1 MEVVMSRLQV
11 SRREMMLGAAGL
23 AGLATVPASAAG
35 KSERLQITKVEMF
48 KVVVPIQPDIINS
61 PEFGPDGLTEFPT
74 IPKFMIKIHT
84 DSGISGVGETYRGLK
99 DEDVQR
105 TAEYLLGKKIL
116 DMNLTLLKLPGP
128 GTYRGF
134 EIALY
139 DAVGKA
145 FGWPVYQLLGGL
157 AQSKVQVNYW
167 CGRKNPVDIKRA
179 AERAVAGR
187 FNGIKVK
194 GRLGDP
200 IVKAVEAIAE
210 VSSALKVTVDFNSYY
225 KTAAEFLA
233 IGKGLD
239 AAGNMLVIEDP
250 IVKNDLEGYRELQRQ
265 LKTPLAL
272 TLGNPKAMI
281 EAIRAGACTMCN
293 SGPNP
298 SMASFVANCYV
309 AGAAGI
315 PVWHGSGHE
324 LGVMDAAM
332 MHSAAAAENCTLPS
346 DILSHQRV
354 DDLIEPAIEIRDSFA
369 IVPDRP
375 GLGVELDVEACRRY
389 RVA

>member
-1 MEVVMSRLQV
+1 MELLRI
-11 SRREMMLGAAGL
+11 SRRELLCGAFGL
-23 AGLATVPASAAG
+23 AGLPSVPASAAG
-35 KSERLQITKVEMF
+35 MSERLQITRIELF
-48 KVVVPIQPDIINS
+48 KVVVPMQPDIINS
-61 PEFGPDGLTEFPT
+61 PEFGPDGLTEFPS
-74 IPKFMIKIHT
+74 IPKFMIKVHT
-84 DSGISGVGETYRGLK
+84 DSGITGIGETSRGLQ
-99 DEDVQR
+99 DEEVQR
-105 TAEYLLGKKIL
+105 SAEYLLGKKIFDL
-116 DMNLTLLKLPGP
+116 NLSRLELPGR

-145 FGWPVYQLLGGL
+145 IGWPVYNLLGGL
-157 AQSKVQVNYW
+157 AQPKVHVNYW
-167 CGRKNPVDIKRA
+167 CGRKNPTDIKRA
-179 AERAVAGR
+179 AQRAVDGR

-210 VSSALKVTVDFNSYY
+210 VSPALKVTVDFNSHY
-225 KTAAEFLA
+225 KTAADFLP
-233 IGKGLD
+233 IGNGLD

-250 IVKNDLEGYRELQRQ
+250 IGKSDQEGWRELRRQ

-272 TLGNPKAMI
+272 TVHDPAAMI
-281 EAIRAGACTMCN
+281 AAIRAEVCTMFN

-298 SMASFVANCYV
+298 AMAGFVSNCYL

-332 MHSAAAAENCTLPS
+332 VHAAAAAANCTLPS

-354 DDLIEPAIEIRDSFA
+354 DDLIVEPIEIRDSYA

-375 GLGVELDVEACRRY
+375 GLGVELDEVACQRY
-389 RVA
+389 RAA

>member
-1 MEVVMSRLQV
+1 MGRMQI
-11 SRREMMLGAAGL
+11 SRREMLLGAAGL
-23 AGLATVPASAAG
+23 AGLPALPARAAG
-35 KSERLQITKVEMF
+35 KSERLQITKVELF

-74 IPKFMIKIHT
+74 IPKFMIKIQT
-84 DSGISGVGETYRGLK
+84 DSGIAGVGETSRGLK
-99 DEDVQR
+99 DEEVQK
-105 TAEYLLGKKIL
+105 TADYLVGKKIL
-116 DMNLTLLKLPGP
+116 DMNLTRLELPGR

-145 FGWPVYQLLGGL
+145 IGWPVYQLLGGL
-157 AQSKVQVNYW
+157 AQPKVHVNYW

-179 AERAVAGR
+179 AQRAVAGN

-194 GRLGDP
+194 GRPGDP

-210 VSSALKVTVDFNSYY
+210 VSPKLKVTVDFNSYY
-225 KTAAEFLA
+225 QQPAEFLEL
-233 IGKGLD
+233 GKGLD

-250 IVKNDLEGYRELQRQ
+250 LVKSNLEGFRQLRRQ
-265 LKTPLAL
+265 LKTPLAI
-272 TLGNPKAMI
+272 TMSNPKAII
-281 EAIRAGACTMCN
+281 EAIRAEACTMCN

-298 SMASFVANCYV
+298 SMASFVWNCYV
-309 AGAAGI
+309 AGAADI

-332 MHSAAAAENCTLPS
+332 MHSAAAAASCTLPS

-354 DDLIEPAIEIRDSFA
+354 DDLIEPAIEIRDSYA

-389 RVA
+389 KVA

>member
-1 MEVVMSRLQV
+1 MSRLQI

-84 DSGISGVGETYRGLK
+84 DSGIAGVGETSRGLK

-116 DMNLTLLKLPGP
+116 DMNLTRLELPGP

-145 FGWPVYQLLGGL
+145 IGWPVYQLLGGL
-157 AQSKVQVNYW
+157 AQPKVQVNYW

-194 GRLGDP
+194 GRLDDP

-225 KTAAEFLA
+225 KTAADFLE

-250 IVKNDLEGYRELQRQ
+250 IVKSDLAGYRELRRQ

-272 TLGNPKAMI
+272 TLHDAKSIIAAVRA
-281 EAIRAGACTMCN
+281 EAFTMCN

-298 SMASFVANCYV
+298 SMASFVSNCYV
-309 AGAAGI
+309 ASGADI

-332 MHSAAAAENCTLPS
+332 MHSAAAAANCTLPS
-346 DILSHQRV
+346 DILSYQRV
-354 DDLIEPAIEIRDSFA
+354 DDLIEPAIDIRDSYA

-389 RVA
+389 KVA